1 MTPFA
6 ISGLLIVLTAIPLG
20 LLVAHGHASRPI
32 NRTFAIF
39 YGVTVT
45 IWGAGA
51 LVVGTTQDPGLSL
64 LAWKVAHVA
73 VIFLP
78 VMYYQF
84 ACQYTETKRPRALA
98 VAFSYGIISTITN
111 CIGWPYLIVVR
122 YVFDSY
128 YTATNGSMYIPFVLV
143 WLALVAAAQR
153 MLWRK
158 YHEERDPVEK
168 ARSRLLVIG
177 TLIGFG
183 GGSMNFLP
191 ILGIDVYP
199 WGNFAVPIAALSQ
212 IYAVYAYRLLD
223 VEIAIRKT
231 LVYSML
237 VGLITAT
244 YLVLVLITEKW
255 FQGVL
260 GYRSLAVTV
269 LMAFGIAVG
278 FNPLRNHIQALLDR
292 ALFKGTMEE
301 LSAQRE
307 RLLAEVR
314 RSEQMK
320 AVGTLA
326 AGLAHEIKNP
336 LTSIKA
342 FTEHLAS
349 RHEDPQFLD
358 KFERIVGGEVER
370 INLIVQQLLD
380 FAKPVPPKLRPTN
393 IEELVE
399 ETLTLLSNELVERHI
414 EVSRQYE
421 GRHRVLG
428 DPQQLKQVFLNLF
441 LNSLDATNGA
451 GKVEVRTEVRE
462 GNLAIDITDFGAG
475 ISQQDLPH
483 IFTPFFTTKKT
494 GTGLGLAVTQK
505 IVEDHQGRISVRSV
519 LGHGTTVTV
528 LLPIAVS

>member
-1 MTPFA
+1 
-6 ISGLLIVLTAIPLG
+6 
-20 LLVAHGHASRPI
+20 
-32 NRTFAIF
+32 
-39 YGVTVT
+39 
-45 IWGAGA
+45 
-51 LVVGTTQDPGLSL
+51 
-64 LAWKVAHVA
+64 
-73 VIFLP
+73 
-78 VMYYQF
+78 
-84 ACQYTETKRPRALA
+84 
-98 VAFSYGIISTITN
+98 
-111 CIGWPYLIVVR
+111 
-122 YVFDSY
+122 
-128 YTATNGSMYIPFVLV
+128 
-143 WLALVAAAQR
+143 
-153 MLWRK
+153 
-158 YHEERDPVEK
+158 
-168 ARSRLLVIG
+168 
-177 TLIGFG
+177 
-183 GGSMNFLP
+183 MNFLP

-278 FNPLRNHIQALLDR
+278 FNPLRNHIQAFLDR